1 MSPSVKHFLRHYGEM
16 VLAMFL
22 GMAVLGS
29 PRRLGACAPSARDS
43 DAFMFLGMATTMTVP
58 MVGWMRYR
66 GHGWRA
72 NTEMSASMFVP
83 TFAVIGL
90 LSRACS
96 TDIGVLMAAEHV
108 VMLLAMVGAMLL
120 RPDEYIHHHARA
132 GDGMSVAARLAGF
145 AVVLAL
151 VFAGAAFAGSRLDVH
166 PGKTASQAAAWA
178 RWPRWRRSRCAAWR
192 SARTA

>member
-22 GMAVLGS
+22 GMAVLGLPADWALRS
-29 PRRLGACAPSARDS
+29 IGADS

-58 MVGWMRYR
+58 MVGWMIYR

-90 LSRACS
+90 LTTGLL
-96 TDIGVLMAAEHV
+96 TDIGILMAAEHV
-108 VMLLAMVGAMLL
+108 VMLLAMAGVMLL
-120 RPDEYIHHHARA
+120 RPDEYIHQHHEIGRA
-132 GDGMSVAARLAGF
+132 SCRER
-145 AVVLAL
+145 VL
-151 VFAGAAFAGSRLDVH
+151 
-166 PGKTASQAAAWA
+166 
-178 RWPRWRRSRCAAWR
+178 
-192 SARTA
+192 